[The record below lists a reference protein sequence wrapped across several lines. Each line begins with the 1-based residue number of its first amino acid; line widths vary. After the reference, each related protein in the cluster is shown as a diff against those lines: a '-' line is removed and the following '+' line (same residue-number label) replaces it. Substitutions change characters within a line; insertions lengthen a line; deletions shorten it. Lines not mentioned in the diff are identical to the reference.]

1 MLMLVPIAFYV
12 LDNDA
17 TYFDSFGVEH
27 VSKEIKRFIDT
38 KHIKTNIFKIQAYNS
53 EICGYF
59 YTGFIGYM
67 FARKT
72 LIGYISL
79 FSPY

>member
-1 MLMLVPIAFYV
+1 MLLPIAFYV

-27 VSKEIKRFIDT
+27 VSKGIKRFIDN
-38 KHIKTNIFKIQAYNS
+38 KHIKTNTSKIQAYNLV
-53 EICGYF
+53 ICGYF
-59 YTGFIGYM
+59 CIGFIGYM
-67 FARKT
+67 FAGKT
-72 LIGYISL
+72 LIDYISL